1 MATNERAVIADQ
13 NIFFWKG
20 VGDIEGQLAEET
32 LGIQDKAPRK
42 AEDCTAYIRGAST
55 PGFGNFPVFDSF
67 PRYDHDYMKSLLRFL
82 LFVLIA
88 AAAVGSVY
96 IWKQTR
102 PNALGEVEDQAAT
115 SSSLLGKLDREFT
128 ALVSRVLPSVVSIEA
143 IPADSVDP
151 RVQMLRFLF
160 GGDQPNVRPS
170 GSGVIV
176 SENGHIVTNLH
187 VVNHARAVQVQLAD
201 GRTLAAR
208 FVGADGPSDIAL
220 LKIEAEGLQA
230 LPFGDSDKVNVGQMV
245 FAVGNPLGLQETVTQ
260 GIVSAKGRRALSEAA
275 NEFFQ
280 TDAAIN
286 PGNSGGPL
294 VNLEGEIIGINN
306 SISPQGQGIG
316 FAIPSN
322 TVRRVFESIRD
333 HGRFIRPWFGAYM
346 RSLTPQ
352 LVQQL
357 GLPDASGVLILL
369 VYEGSPAEQGGVKP
383 GDVIIEFNGKTVH
396 DLIDLR
402 NRVAE
407 TDIGEEIAMRVRR
420 EGKELMLQ
428 TVMAAEPTR

>member
-1 MATNERAVIADQ
+1 
-13 NIFFWKG
+13 
-20 VGDIEGQLAEET
+20 
-32 LGIQDKAPRK
+32 
-42 AEDCTAYIRGAST
+42 
-55 PGFGNFPVFDSF
+55 
-67 PRYDHDYMKSLLRFL
+67 MKSLLRFL

-102 PNALGEVEDQAAT
+102 PDDLGEADGQMTT
-115 SSSLLGKLDREFT
+115 SSSLLSKLDREFT

-176 SENGHIVTNLH
+176 SENGHVVTNLH

-369 VYEGSPAEQGGVKP
+369 VYEGSPAEKGGVKP

-407 TDIGEEIAMRVRR
+407 TDIGQEIAMRVRR
-420 EGKELMLQ
+420 EGKELRLQ

>member
-1 MATNERAVIADQ
+1 MR
-13 NIFFWKG
+13 
-20 VGDIEGQLAEET
+20 
-32 LGIQDKAPRK
+32 
-42 AEDCTAYIRGAST
+42 
-55 PGFGNFPVFDSF
+55 
-67 PRYDHDYMKSLLRFL
+67 SLLRFL
-82 LFVLIA
+82 VFVLIA
-88 AAAVGSVY
+88 AAAVASVY
-96 IWKQTR
+96 VWKQTQQNGGD
-102 PNALGEVEDQAAT
+102 PDTQKTAT
-115 SSSLLGKLDREFT
+115 RGSLLSALDREFT
-128 ALVSRVLPSVVSIEA
+128 ALVNRVLPSVVSIEA
-143 IPADSVDP
+143 VPADSVDP
-151 RVQMLRFLF
+151 RLQMLRFLF
-160 GGDQPNVRPS
+160 GDNAPGIRPS

-176 SENGHIVTNLH
+176 SANGHIVTNLH
-187 VVNHARAVQVQLAD
+187 VVNNARAVQVQLAD
-201 GRTLAAR
+201 GRTLPAK
-208 FVGADGPSDIAL
+208 FVGADSPSDIAL

-260 GIVSAKGRRALSEAA
+260 GIISAKGRRALSEAA

-280 TDAAIN
+280 TDAAVN

-352 LVQQL
+352 LAQQL
-357 GLPDASGVLILL
+357 GLPDASGVLMLL
-369 VYEGSPAEQGGVKP
+369 IYEGSPAEKAGVKP
-383 GDVIIEFNGKTVH
+383 GDVIVEFNGKSIR
-396 DLIDLR
+396 DLVDLR

-407 TDIGEEIAMRVRR
+407 TDVGQEIAMRVRR
-420 EGKELMLQ
+420 EGKELTLQ
-428 TVMAAEPTR
+428 TVVAAEPTR

>member
-1 MATNERAVIADQ
+1 
-13 NIFFWKG
+13 
-20 VGDIEGQLAEET
+20 
-32 LGIQDKAPRK
+32 
-42 AEDCTAYIRGAST
+42 
-55 PGFGNFPVFDSF
+55 
-67 PRYDHDYMKSLLRFL
+67 MKSLLRFL
-82 LFVLIA
+82 VFVVIT
-88 AAAVGSVY
+88 AAVVGSIYV
-96 IWKQTR
+96 WKQTR
-102 PNALGEVEDQAAT
+102 PEESGQTVISKG
-115 SSSLLGKLDREFT
+115 SSIGDSLLAALDREFT
-128 ALVSRVLPSVVSIEA
+128 GLVNRVLPSVVSIEA
-143 IPADSVDP
+143 IPADTIDP
-151 RVQMLRFLF
+151 RIQMLRFLF
-160 GGDQPNVRPS
+160 GGNDPSARPS

-187 VVNHARAVQVQLAD
+187 VVNGARAVQVQLAD
-201 GRTLAAR
+201 GRTLPAK

-220 LKIEAEGLQA
+220 LKIETEGLQA

-260 GIVSAKGRRALSEAA
+260 GIISAKGRRALSEAA

-280 TDAAIN
+280 TDAAVN

-294 VNLEGEIIGINN
+294 VNLNGEIIGINN
-306 SISPQGQGIG
+306 SISAQGQGIG

-352 LVQQL
+352 LAQQL
-357 GLPDASGVLILL
+357 GLPDASGVLMLFI
-369 VYEGSPAEQGGVKP
+369 YEGSPAEKGGVKP
-383 GDVIIEFNGKTVH
+383 GDVIIEFNGRPIR

-407 TDIGEEIAMRVRR
+407 TDIGQEIEMQVRR
-420 EGKELMLQ
+420 EGKELTLR
-428 TVMAAEPTR
+428 TVLALEPTR

>member
-1 MATNERAVIADQ
+1 
-13 NIFFWKG
+13 
-20 VGDIEGQLAEET
+20 
-32 LGIQDKAPRK
+32 
-42 AEDCTAYIRGAST
+42 
-55 PGFGNFPVFDSF
+55 
-67 PRYDHDYMKSLLRFL
+67 MKSLLRFL
-82 LFVLIA
+82 LFVLIS

-102 PNALGEVEDQAAT
+102 PNDLGEADGQMTT
-115 SSSLLGKLDREFT
+115 SSSLLSKLDREFT

-160 GGDQPNVRPS
+160 GGDQPNLRPS

-369 VYEGSPAEQGGVKP
+369 VYEGSPAEKAGVKP
-383 GDVIIEFNGKTVH
+383 GDVIVEFNGKTVH

-407 TDIGEEIAMRVRR
+407 TDIGQEIAMRVRR
-420 EGKELMLQ
+420 EGKELTLQ
-428 TVMAAEPTR
+428 TVVAAEPTR

>member
-1 MATNERAVIADQ
+1 
-13 NIFFWKG
+13 
-20 VGDIEGQLAEET
+20 
-32 LGIQDKAPRK
+32 
-42 AEDCTAYIRGAST
+42 
-55 PGFGNFPVFDSF
+55 
-67 PRYDHDYMKSLLRFL
+67 MKSLLRFL

-102 PNALGEVEDQAAT
+102 PDDLGEADGQMT
-115 SSSLLGKLDREFT
+115 SSSSLLSKLDREFT

-160 GGDQPNVRPS
+160 GGDQPNLRPS

-369 VYEGSPAEQGGVKP
+369 VYEGSPAEKGGVKP

-407 TDIGEEIAMRVRR
+407 TDIGQEIAMRVRR
-420 EGKELMLQ
+420 EGKELTLQ
-428 TVMAAEPTR
+428 TVVAAEPTR

>member
-1 MATNERAVIADQ
+1 
-13 NIFFWKG
+13 
-20 VGDIEGQLAEET
+20 
-32 LGIQDKAPRK
+32 
-42 AEDCTAYIRGAST
+42 
-55 PGFGNFPVFDSF
+55 
-67 PRYDHDYMKSLLRFL
+67 MKSLLRFL

-102 PNALGEVEDQAAT
+102 PDDLGEADGQMT
-115 SSSLLGKLDREFT
+115 SSSSLLSKLDREFT

-160 GGDQPNVRPS
+160 GGDQPNLRPS

-369 VYEGSPAEQGGVKP
+369 VYEGSPAEKGGVKP
-383 GDVIIEFNGKTVH
+383 GDVIVEFNGKTVH

-407 TDIGEEIAMRVRR
+407 TDIGQEIAMRVRR
-420 EGKELMLQ
+420 EGKELTLQ
-428 TVMAAEPTR
+428 TVVAAEPTR

>member
-1 MATNERAVIADQ
+1 
-13 NIFFWKG
+13 
-20 VGDIEGQLAEET
+20 
-32 LGIQDKAPRK
+32 
-42 AEDCTAYIRGAST
+42 
-55 PGFGNFPVFDSF
+55 
-67 PRYDHDYMKSLLRFL
+67 MKSLLRFL
-82 LFVLIA
+82 VFVLIA
-88 AAAVGSVY
+88 AAVVASVY

-102 PNALGEVEDQAAT
+102 PNGIYEAEGQKT
-115 SSSLLGKLDREFT
+115 TPPSLLAKLDREFT

-143 IPADSVDP
+143 IPADNVDP
-151 RVQMLRFLF
+151 RFQMLRFLF
-160 GGDQPNVRPS
+160 GGDEAGVRPS

-176 SENGHIVTNLH
+176 SASGHVVTNLH
-187 VVNHARAVQVQLAD
+187 VVNNARAVQVQLAD
-201 GRTLAAR
+201 GRTLPAT

-220 LKIEAEGLQA
+220 LKIEAEGLQV

-260 GIVSAKGRRALSEAA
+260 GIISAKGRRALSEAA

-280 TDAAIN
+280 TDAAVN

-316 FAIPSN
+316 FSIPSN

-352 LVQQL
+352 LAQQL
-357 GLPDASGVLILL
+357 GLPDASGVLMLHI
-369 VYEGSPAEQGGVKP
+369 YEGSPAEKGGVKP
-383 GDVIIEFNGKTVH
+383 GDVIIEFNGKTVR

-407 TDIGEEIAMRVRR
+407 TDIGQEIAMRVRR
-420 EGKELMLQ
+420 EGKELTLRS
-428 TVMAAEPTR
+428 VVAAEPAR

>member
-1 MATNERAVIADQ
+1 
-13 NIFFWKG
+13 
-20 VGDIEGQLAEET
+20 
-32 LGIQDKAPRK
+32 
-42 AEDCTAYIRGAST
+42 
-55 PGFGNFPVFDSF
+55 
-67 PRYDHDYMKSLLRFL
+67 MKSLLRFL
-82 LFVLIA
+82 LFVLIS

-96 IWKQTR
+96 IWKHTR
-102 PNALGEVEDQAAT
+102 PHGLGEADDQMTAP
-115 SSSLLGKLDREFT
+115 SSLLSRLDREFT
-128 ALVSRVLPSVVSIEA
+128 ALVSRVLPAVVSIEA
-143 IPADSVDP
+143 IPAASVDP

-160 GGDQPNVRPS
+160 GGDQPNLRPS

-176 SENGHIVTNLH
+176 SESGHIVTNLH
-187 VVNHARAVQVQLAD
+187 VVNNARAVQVQLAD
-201 GRTLAAR
+201 GRTLPAR
-208 FVGADGPSDIAL
+208 FVGADSPSDIAL

-230 LPFGDSDKVNVGQMV
+230 MPFGDSDKVNVGQMV

-294 VNLEGEIIGINN
+294 VNLDGEIIGINN

-333 HGRFIRPWFGAYM
+333 HGQFIRPWFGAYM

-352 LVQQL
+352 LAQQL

-369 VYEGSPAEQGGVKP
+369 VYEGSPAEKGGINA
-383 GDVIIEFNGKTVH
+383 GDVIIEFNGKTIR

-407 TDIGEEIAMRVRR
+407 TDIGQEIAMRVRR
-420 EGKELMLQ
+420 AGKELMLRT
-428 TVMAAEPTR
+428 TVAAEPTR

>member
-1 MATNERAVIADQ
+1 
-13 NIFFWKG
+13 
-20 VGDIEGQLAEET
+20 
-32 LGIQDKAPRK
+32 
-42 AEDCTAYIRGAST
+42 
-55 PGFGNFPVFDSF
+55 
-67 PRYDHDYMKSLLRFL
+67 MKSLLRFL
-82 LFVLIA
+82 VFVLIA

-102 PNALGEVEDQAAT
+102 PDGPAEAPRQLTAT
-115 SSSLLGKLDREFT
+115 TSLLSTLDREFT
-128 ALVSRVLPSVVSIEA
+128 DLVSRVLPSVVSIEA
-143 IPADSVDP
+143 IPMDSVDP
-151 RVQMLRFLF
+151 RVQIMRFLF
-160 GGDQPNVRPS
+160 GGDQPNLRPS

-176 SENGHIVTNLH
+176 SESGHIVTNLH
-187 VVNHARAVQVQLAD
+187 VVNNARAVHVQLAD
-201 GRTLAAR
+201 GRTLPAT

-294 VNLEGEIIGINN
+294 VNLKGEIIGINN

-333 HGRFIRPWFGAYM
+333 YGRFIRPWFGAYM

-352 LVQQL
+352 LAQQL

-369 VYEGSPAEQGGVKP
+369 VYEGSPAEKGGIKP
-383 GDVIIEFNGKTVH
+383 GDVIIEFNGKAVR

-407 TDIGEEIAMRVRR
+407 TDIGQEIAMRVRR
-420 EGKELMLQ
+420 EGKELVLP
-428 TVMAAEPTR
+428 TVLAAEPTR